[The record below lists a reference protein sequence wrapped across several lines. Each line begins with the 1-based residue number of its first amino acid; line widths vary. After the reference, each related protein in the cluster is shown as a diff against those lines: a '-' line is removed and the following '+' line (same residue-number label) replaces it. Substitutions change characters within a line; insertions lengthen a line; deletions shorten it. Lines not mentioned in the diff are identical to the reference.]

1 MKINDIKGINETF
14 EQVPSLEKVHILED
28 GRHFFNEEHAKS
40 ANGSETSKGK
50 DGKLVSKLKA
60 VKYKT
65 LEKGAKELTETP
77 AAA

>member
-1 MKINDIKGINETF
+1 MKINNINGINETF
-14 EQVPSLEKVHILED
+14 AQVPSLEKVYILED

-50 DGKLVSKLKA
+50 DGKLVSKLKT
-60 VKYKT
+60 VKYT
-65 LEKGAKELTETP
+65 ALEKGAKELKETP